1 MEYMKINGFLGGAFS
16 KLINKSVENR
26 IGIKPDLKIN
36 NLDVSTENNGFGE
49 ESLISLNLSMTMTKE
64 SFEKLIEAVTE

>member
-16 KLINKSVENR
+16 RLINKSVENK